1 MTADRPHAHRH
12 GHWATT
18 ALLAI
23 GTASAYTALR
33 RDLAHGSDIFTLSR
47 WLDEPGFVHPHHPLY
62 LPVANA
68 LRWLLQPLG
77 LERMALF
84 ALYSALG
91 AALGCAALHRA
102 ALCLRGDP
110 LLARHVALA
119 AALVPAVTYFATLG
133 ELHAPFFGCAALGWW
148 AWARWATQPTP
159 WRALGCGA
167 TVGLATL
174 FHATGAA
181 LGPWFV
187 GAYLWRQRAAGR
199 RTSAQLVTLCAVAAA
214 LVWATG
220 FFGLR
225 GLGQAPAGQPI
236 EHVAERFD
244 PVATLQALPGTW
256 LADWL
261 WPFAP
266 ASLLA
271 LLAFVRGR
279 GVPALLLH
287 LAVLAHVAFTA
298 TMLRGGGHE
307 FGAYDLPLVFPALVL
322 AADALP
328 RRWWFALPLGA
339 LLASGLHRAA
349 YPRLRPDLALG
360 RAAVALVAAA
370 PTVFLVGDEAETQGI
385 RWYAPRAELI
395 EAWVFQVQLGAG
407 AKDFTAEQVRGW
419 LQWQL
424 GAAQQAGRRLFITDR
439 AVHNLGQWLPEFD
452 AGFAQFAA
460 TVGGERPT
468 LAGANGRFLAP
479 R

>member
-1 MTADRPHAHRH
+1 MTAERRNARSN

-23 GTASAYTALR
+23 GTAGAYTALR
-33 RDLAHGSDIFTLSR
+33 RDAAHGSDIFTLSR
-47 WLDEPGFVHPHHPLY
+47 WLDEPDFVHPHHPLY

-77 LERMALF
+77 LERMTLF

-91 AALGCAALHRA
+91 AALGIAALHRA

-110 LLARHVALA
+110 QLARHVALA
-119 AALVPAVTYFATLG
+119 AAAVPALTYFATIG
-133 ELHAPFFGCAALGWW
+133 ELHAPFFGVAAIGWW
-148 AWARWATQPTP
+148 AWARWATRPSP
-159 WRALGCGA
+159 GRALGCGA
-167 TVGLATL
+167 TIGLATL

-187 GAYLWRQRAAGR
+187 GAYLWRQRTAGR
-199 RTSAQLVTLCAVAAA
+199 RTTAQMIALFALAAA
-214 LVWATG
+214 LVWAAG

-225 GLGQAPAGQPI
+225 NLGQAPAGQPI

-244 PVATLQALPGTW
+244 PAATLQALPGTW

-271 LLAFVRGR
+271 MLAFVRGR
-279 GVPALLLH
+279 GAPALLLH

-298 TMLRGGGHE
+298 TLLRGGGHE

-328 RRWWFALPLGA
+328 RRWWWTLPLGA

-349 YPRLRPDLALG
+349 YPRLLPDLALG
-360 RAAVALVAAA
+360 RAAVAIAAET

-385 RWYAPRAELI
+385 RWYTPRAELI
-395 EAWVFQVQLGAG
+395 EAWVFQVQLGSG
-407 AKDFTAEQVRGW
+407 AKDFTADQVRGW

-424 GAAQQAGRRLFITDR
+424 AAAQQAGRRLFVTDR
-439 AVHNLGQWLPEFD
+439 AVQNLGRWLPQFD

-460 TVGGERPT
+460 TVRSERP
-468 LAGANGRFLAP
+468 AQPEAKGRFLTP